1 MAGLKPIGSE
11 KLQGVDK
18 ISRIMEIAR
27 YNETIPLPVNESMST
42 EYSKKLSDGNTYVIT
57 KEKNGYVIKKS
68 LTESISDADY
78 IEPMKN
84 RRYFSSY
91 SQAFKRLNLIAKEVN
106 INEGYDGEISLFE
119 QESKKYTLKTPKPA
133 PAPAPAPEETPMVDD
148 ELDMDLDMD
157 LEGGDDLDMDIDS
170 EGGDDLDIDIDSEG
184 EEGEDEPNFKSIQKL
199 TGRLG
204 QRLRSFTDAGNE
216 LTSKNIKYVINS
228 ILSAIDLSLLD
239 DEDRDDIVEKFEEFD
254 DTDYGMEDDEFG
266 MDSDELDS
274 SELEGGFED
283 EPLDDLSDLEG
294 DAEVEESSPL
304 SSSNRRKRQLYDDI
318 YEDNDDDVSKI
329 GDMFEELFS
338 ESKVDK
344 VLEKYF
350 QPSKTEKQLLENK
363 KKNLKNIKTLSES
376 VSQEV
381 ASIKFLKSS
390 PDSKLIGKTNKNNL
404 IFESN
409 GKQVKISPK
418 GIIL

>member
-1 MAGLKPIGSE
+1 MGGLKPIGSE

-18 ISRIMEIAR
+18 INRIMEIAR
-27 YNETIPLPVNESMST
+27 YKENTPSPVNESMST
-42 EYSKKLSDGNTYVIT
+42 EYSKKLSDGNTYVIA
-57 KEKNGYVIKKS
+57 KEKNGYVIKRS
-68 LTESISDADY
+68 LTESVLDADY

-106 INEGYDGEISLFE
+106 VNEGYDGEISLFE

-133 PAPAPAPEETPMVDD
+133 PAPAPEPSPEEIPSPEGD
-148 ELDMDLDMD
+148 LDVDLDMD
-157 LEGGDDLDMDIDS
+157 LEGGDDLDMDL
-170 EGGDDLDIDIDSEG
+170 EGGDDLDMDMGLES
-184 EEGEDEPNFKSIQKL
+184 EEGEDESNFKSIQKL
-199 TGRLG
+199 TGKLG

-239 DEDRDDIVEKFEEFD
+239 DDDRDEIVEKFEEFD

-274 SELEGGFED
+274 SDLEGGFED
-283 EPLDDLSDLEG
+283 EPLGDLEG
-294 DAEVEESSPL
+294 DAEVEESSTL

>member
-1 MAGLKPIGSE
+1 MGGLKPIGSE

-18 ISRIMEIAR
+18 INRIMEIAR
-27 YNETIPLPVNESMST
+27 YNETTPSPVNESMST
-42 EYSKKLSDGNTYVIT
+42 EYSKKLSDGNTYVIA
-57 KEKNGYVIKKS
+57 KEKNGYVIKRS
-68 LTESISDADY
+68 LTESVSDADY

-106 INEGYDGEISLFE
+106 VNEGYNGEVSLFE
-119 QESKKYTLKTPKPA
+119 QDSKKYTLKTPKPA
-133 PAPAPAPEETPMVDD
+133 PEPSPSPEEEPMVGD
-148 ELDMDLDMD
+148 ELDMDLEGGDDLDMD
-157 LEGGDDLDMDIDS
+157 LEGGDDLDMDL
-170 EGGDDLDIDIDSEG
+170 EGGESDDTDS
-184 EEGEDEPNFKSIQKL
+184 DFKSIQKL
-199 TGRLG
+199 TGKLG
-204 QRLRSFTDAGNE
+204 QKLRSFTDSGNE

-274 SELEGGFED
+274 SDLEGGFED
-283 EPLDDLSDLEG
+283 EPLDDLEG
-294 DAEVEESSPL
+294 DAEVEESTTL

-318 YEDNDDDVSKI
+318 YEDDDEVSKI
-329 GDMFEELFS
+329 GDMFETLFS

-350 QPSKTEKQLLENK
+350 TPSKTEKVLNEKRKINV
-363 KKNLKNIKTLSES
+363 KNIKELSES
-376 VSQEV
+376 ISQEV
-381 ASIKFLKSS
+381 ASLKFLKREPS
-390 PDSKLIGKTNKNNL
+390 SKLIGKTNKNNL
-404 IFESN
+404 VFESK

-418 GIIL
+418 GVIL